1 MHVSGKEIAMKK
13 WTLCLLCTITLGL
26 AFAGLASAEPAH
38 SADQQ
43 FLASLA
49 NPTPTLMAKPQP
61 PPNPCGPDFCTSA
74 QRTACFDYCFQTV
87 FCDGYLACNNTTCT
101 SNCICG
107 PRCY

>member
-1 MHVSGKEIAMKK
+1 MKK

-26 AFAGLASAEPAH
+26 AFAGLASAEPPR

-49 NPTPTLMAKPQP
+49 NPAPVQMAKPQP

-74 QRTACFDYCFQTV
+74 QQSACYFNCLNTV
-87 FCDGYLACNNTTCT
+87 GCEGYLSCNNTTCT
-101 SNCICG
+101 SNCLCIG
-107 PRCY
+107 RCF